1 MNEFV
6 KVPNTTP
13 PFREWVINY
22 LNGESMAKYD
32 TKPSKE
38 QMEMLIDPDHERY
51 EMLKSVWE
59 ATMEEDVRRNDTYTV
74 YIDWDS
80 GEHGGITPNEKMK
93 VVHLSIKRLDR
104 DIIVDYRE
112 FMDIKDQL
120 VGDEYEAVMLFPAR
134 DREHDTVN
142 QYHLW
147 IPMEKVDDIPVQIPF
162 GWDNGRHIWDEE
174 QALKAGAKQRPFK
187 EQA

>member
-1 MNEFV
+1 MRRKIMNEFV
-6 KVPNTTP
+6 KVPNTTL

-22 LNGESMAKYD
+22 LNKTSIEKYD

-38 QMEMLIDPDHERY
+38 QMEMI
-51 EMLKSVWE
+51 KSLWE

-80 GEHGGITPNEKMK
+80 AEHGGMTPNEKMK

-147 IPMEKVDDIPVQIPF
+147 IPMEKVDDIPVKIPF

>member
-6 KVPNTTP
+6 KVPNTTL

-22 LNGESMAKYD
+22 LNKTSIEKYD

-38 QMEMLIDPDHERY
+38 QMEMI
-51 EMLKSVWE
+51 KSLWE

-93 VVHLSIKRLDR
+93 VVHLSIKD
-104 DIIVDYRE
+104 
-112 FMDIKDQL
+112 
-120 VGDEYEAVMLFPAR
+120 
-134 DREHDTVN
+134 
-142 QYHLW
+142 W
-147 IPMEKVDDIPVQIPF
+147 IEI
-162 GWDNGRHIWDEE
+162 
-174 QALKAGAKQRPFK
+174 
-187 EQA
+187 